1 MTSPA
6 ANYIG
11 PVFVFHPKV
20 IKFKGLVSPQQEKKS
35 LWGFQVQNEAYF
47 SKTSIPLLANQYQSL
62 LIMR

>member
-20 IKFKGLVSPQQEKKS
+20 IKFKGLVALNKRK
-35 LWGFQVQNEAYF
+35 EAYGV
-47 SKTSIPLLANQYQSL
+47 SKCKMKLILAKLLFL
-62 LIMR
+62 F